1 MSIPQMKATG
11 KFSYEPGKYCVK
23 DVSLAEEGKLLMDWA
38 ESRMPVMMKLRE
50 EYEKTK
56 PFAGYKIA
64 GCLHV
69 TKETGVL
76 IRTLQAAGAEVYWS
90 GCNPL
95 STNDAVA
102 AALATEGVGMYA
114 WYGNHEDFYWC
125 IERTIDPKP
134 HLTLDDGCDLI
145 NTVHEKYKE
154 YAKNEVIGGTE
165 ETTTGVHRLRSRQA
179 AGELYY
185 PVFAVND
192 AETKW
197 DFDNV
202 YGTGQ
207 STLDGIIRATS
218 VLLAGKNFVV
228 AGHGHCGSGVALRAK
243 GMGSNVIITEV
254 KATAA
259 IKGVLNGHEVM
270 TMDEA
275 AKVGDIFCTA
285 TGVKDIIRKNH
296 YESMK
301 DGAIVC
307 NTGHYDSEINIPELE
322 AVSVSKRTIRTNCE
336 EYTLKNGNRI
346 YLLAQGRLIN
356 LAAAEGHPS
365 EVMDM
370 SFANQFLAHLA
381 LVMKHRAGEKFDNVV
396 IDIPLDQDEFVAKTK
411 LETMNMKLDV
421 LTEAQVK
428 YMSSYNEGT

>member
-23 DVSLAEEGKLLMDWA
+23 DINLADEGKLLMDWA

-56 PFAGYKIA
+56 PFKGYKIA

-69 TKETGVL
+69 TKETGIL

-102 AALATEGVGMYA
+102 AALAAEGIGMYA
-114 WYGNHEDFYWC
+114 WHGNHDDFYWC
-125 IERTIDPKP
+125 IERTLDPKP

-243 GMGSNVIITEV
+243 GMGSNIIITEV

-259 IKGVLNGHEVM
+259 IKATLNGHEVM

-296 YESMK
+296 FESMK

-307 NTGHYDSEINIPELE
+307 NTGHYDAEINIPELE
-322 AVSVSKRTIRTNCE
+322 AIAVSKRTIRQNCE

-381 LVMKHRAGEKFDNVV
+381 LVEKHKTGEKFDNIVM
-396 IDIPLDQDEFVAKTK
+396 DIPVEQDEFVAKTK
-411 LETMNMKLDV
+411 LETMKMNLDV
-421 LTEAQVK
+421 LSEEQVR
-428 YMSSYNEGT
+428 YINSYNEGT

>member
-1 MSIPQMKATG
+1 MSIPQMKAQG
-11 KFSYEPGKYCVK
+11 KFSVGENYCVR
-23 DVSLAEEGKLLMDWA
+23 DISLAEEGRLLIEWA
-38 ESRMPVMMKLRE
+38 ESRMPVMMKLRA
-50 EYEKTK
+50 EYSKTK
-56 PFAGYKIA
+56 PFAGLKIA

-69 TKETGVL
+69 TKETAVL
-76 IRTLQAAGAEVYWS
+76 IETFKAAGAEVYWS

-95 STNDAVA
+95 STNDAVS
-102 AALATEGVGMYA
+102 AALAANGIGMYS

-125 IERTIDPKP
+125 IDRTLDPRP

-145 NTVHEKYKE
+145 NTVHENYID
-154 YAKNEVIGGTE
+154 YAKTFVIGGTE
-165 ETTTGVHRLRSRQA
+165 ETTTGVHRLRARQA
-179 AGELYY
+179 DGKLYY

-228 AGHGHCGSGVALRAK
+228 AGHGHCGSGVAKRAS
-243 GMGSNVIITEV
+243 GMGSNIIITEV

-259 IKGVLNGHEVM
+259 IKGTLEGYEVM

-285 TGVKDIIRKNH
+285 TGVKDIIRKRH
-296 YESMK
+296 FESMR

-307 NTGHYDSEINIPELE
+307 NTGHYDAEINIPEL
-322 AVSVSKRTIRTNCE
+322 ASLAVSKRTIRPNCE
-336 EYTLKNGNRI
+336 EYTMADGRRI
-346 YLLAQGRLIN
+346 YLLAEGRLIN

-370 SFANQFLAHLA
+370 SFANQFLSHLA
-381 LVMKHRAGEKFDNVV
+381 LANKHNAGEKFPIEVME
-396 IDIPLDQDEFVAKTK
+396 IPVSQDEFVAKTK
-411 LETMNMKLDV
+411 LEAMKMNIDV
-421 LTEAQVK
+421 MTPEQLAYIED
-428 YMSSYNEGT
+428 YNSGT